1 MMDQQQYSLCPR
13 LLSTSDMT
21 TVGRRRNLVETGEWR
36 SCAGM
41 IVLGQDHTN
50 WRNTGGPDDLVG
62 NMCTDRIV
70 RAWKKSEATCNLY
83 AIGWS

>member
-1 MMDQQQYSLCPR
+1 
-13 LLSTSDMT
+13 MT

-70 RAWKKSEATCNLY
+70 RA
-83 AIGWS
+83 